1 MNTEQLN
8 RVTCLGLWPPLNQS
22 DGGKER
28 ILLLLILLHVNALL
42 RSCGTLLDLLFS
54 IVSVKDNTLDMTL
67 PSVLLLFLGAAMV
80 SSASVLSPQPDKG
93 QFCNSSWT
101 FNSSLVEVSLLGCK
115 HVFAVISSLIEMCQ
129 CVVLCDVNLFVFIFH
144 LQDLMPDMEKSWPD
158 LIKPNTTGFWKYE
171 WSKHGTCAA
180 QEEIMNSQHKYFSK
194 GLELYHKVDLD
205 SVLKKLNITPS
216 AQYYNFAAIES
227 AIENFYGVKPKI
239 QCAHPTKEKDSQTLA
254 QIEICFNHDM
264 TFLNCEKESVGKG
277 VARPSALGVC
287 DHNIPVYYPPLSLGV
302 Q

>member
-1 MNTEQLN
+1 
-8 RVTCLGLWPPLNQS
+8 
-22 DGGKER
+22 
-28 ILLLLILLHVNALL
+28 
-42 RSCGTLLDLLFS
+42 
-54 IVSVKDNTLDMTL
+54 MTL

-80 SSASVLSPQPDKG
+80 SSASVLSPQ
-93 QFCNSSWT
+93 
-101 FNSSLVEVSLLGCK
+101 
-115 HVFAVISSLIEMCQ
+115 
-129 CVVLCDVNLFVFIFH
+129 
-144 LQDLMPDMEKSWPD
+144 
-158 LIKPNTTGFWKYE
+158 KYE

-216 AQYYNFAAIES
+216 AQYYN
-227 AIENFYGVKPKI
+227 
-239 QCAHPTKEKDSQTLA
+239 EKDSQTLA

-277 VARPSALGVC
+277 VTRPSALGVC
-287 DHNIPVYYPPLSLGV
+287 DHNIPVYYPPLSLSV